1 MTIQAQELIVREDLF
16 KFVDSVDNRIE
27 KQDPYLNSID
37 LRLKDIALDILYGIG
52 EHNKPEVL
60 KVLNYLEGYGD
71 PYSSIPPSV
80 LQAINNLRF
89 LIGVADEL

>member
-1 MTIQAQELIVREDLF
+1 MTIQVQELGIRADLF
-16 KFVDSVDNRIE
+16 KFVDNIDSRIE
-27 KQDPYLNSID
+27 NKDPYLNSID

-89 LIGVADEL
+89 LVGE

>member
-16 KFVDSVDNRIE
+16 KFIDSVDNRIE
-27 KQDPYLNSID
+27 KQDPYLNLID

-52 EHNKPEVL
+52 EHNKTEVL
-60 KVLNYLEGYGD
+60 KTLNYLEGYTGSPD
-71 PYSSIPPSV
+71 LLCPPSV

-89 LIGVADEL
+89 LIGE